1 MARYELPDNIAQLH
15 LAFRGKRLT
24 GEIKKRVDSFKTS
37 PKFKSYC
44 KNAYDSYGLSPRE
57 LCLHVAM
64 ACILTPDCTSPKGM
78 PMELNSQMRWEN
90 TVQGHSFWWSIH
102 GRG

>member
-1 MARYELPDNIAQLH
+1 MPRYELPDNIAQLH

-37 PKFKSYC
+37 PKFERYC
-44 KNAYDSYGLSPRE
+44 KNARVFYGLSPRE

-64 ACILTPDCTSPKGM
+64 ACMLTPKCTRYQSITDLDMHMMWDK
-78 PMELNSQMRWEN
+78 
-90 TVQGHSFWWSIH
+90 TVHGHTFWRRVYH
-102 GRG
+102 GD